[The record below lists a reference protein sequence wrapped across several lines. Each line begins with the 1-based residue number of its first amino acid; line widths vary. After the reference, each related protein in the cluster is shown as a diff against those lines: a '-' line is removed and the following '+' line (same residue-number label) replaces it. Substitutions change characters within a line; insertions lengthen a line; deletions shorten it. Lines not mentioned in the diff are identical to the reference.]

1 MALGRRKQRAR
12 REPTFIEPV
21 AKLDL
26 RLTSHDR
33 AAGDG
38 NESEPAFRNAGADA
52 THLPRKK
59 SPSERGRGQASKGN
73 AGRKTARGGR
83 GGGGRRRAS
92 LGRLVYWT
100 CVVALWAMIGM

>member
-12 REPTFIEPV
+12 REPTFIDPV

-33 AAGDG
+33 AAAGP
-38 NESEPAFRNAGADA
+38 NQSEPVFRNAGADA
-52 THLPRKK
+52 KQSPRKK
-59 SPSERGRGQASKGN
+59 SRPRRGRGQAPQGN
-73 AGRKTARGGR
+73 VSRKAASRRGGK
-83 GGGGRRRAS
+83 GRQRSS

-100 CVVALWAMIGM
+100 CVV